1 MRATVKS
8 ARPGQDPSHRV
19 KLTLPELLRG
29 ETAMS
34 TTDVHARS
42 PVGIRDVAALAE
54 VSTGTVSNTIN
65 HPERVHPRTR
75 AAVERAIRTLGFVPN
90 QQARVLTGAS
100 SNVIG
105 LVVLD
110 VESPFYMEAA
120 HAIERATRESNH
132 VVMLCNSDGELEREA
147 KLLTMLAAQRV
158 RGVLL
163 APANAEN
170 ADRYANLPGD
180 LAVVLIDYDAGPEHC
195 SVSVD
200 NIAGGRLA
208 VQHLLELG
216 HRRIGFVGGPT
227 GLRQF
232 AQRAIGARLAIEEAG
247 LDPDTALLEVSVSG
261 IGIQDGRRAVE
272 LLLESG
278 PPDAIFCG
286 NDMLAFGVYRGLID
300 AGYRVPD
307 DIALVGYDDIDFAK
321 DWVVPLTSVRQP
333 IDQLGERAAKLLLEH
348 SSRDGGHRHRQV
360 LLAPELVIRRSTG
373 RRAEA
378 ADAPAGVNAP

>member
-1 MRATVKS
+1 
-8 ARPGQDPSHRV
+8 
-19 KLTLPELLRG
+19 
-29 ETAMS
+29 MS

-232 AQRAIGARLAIEEAG
+232 APARHPHGLGQIAPRIVAGDAGQRPGLQQQFAGTSGKKVQQHTPQRCAQRQPRLHAAPGRRDGDGSQRQQKATQQGEPDVQAQRAQQ
-247 LDPDTALLEVSVSG
+247 P
-261 IGIQDGRRAVE
+261 GRREKGKIEDSHGPTA
-272 LLLESG
+272 SG
-278 PPDAIFCG
+278 
-286 NDMLAFGVYRGLID
+286 
-300 AGYRVPD
+300 
-307 DIALVGYDDIDFAK
+307 
-321 DWVVPLTSVRQP
+321 
-333 IDQLGERAAKLLLEH
+333 
-348 SSRDGGHRHRQV
+348 
-360 LLAPELVIRRSTG
+360 
-373 RRAEA
+373 
-378 ADAPAGVNAP
+378 

>member
-1 MRATVKS
+1 
-8 ARPGQDPSHRV
+8 
-19 KLTLPELLRG
+19 
-29 ETAMS
+29 MS

-378 ADAPAGVNAP
+378 TDAPAGANAP

>member
-1 MRATVKS
+1 
-8 ARPGQDPSHRV
+8 
-19 KLTLPELLRG
+19 
-29 ETAMS
+29 MS
-34 TTDVHARS
+34 TSDLSSRA

-75 AAVERAIRTLGFVPN
+75 AAVQRAIRKLGFVPN

-120 HAIERATRESNH
+120 HAIERAVRESGH
-132 VVMLCNSDGELEREA
+132 VVMLCNSEGELEREA
-147 KLLTMLAAQRV
+147 DLLTMLAAQRV

-163 APANAEN
+163 APASSDV
-170 ADRYANLPGD
+170 ADRYLDLPGD

-195 SVSVD
+195 SISVD
-200 NIAGGRLA
+200 NVAGGKLA
-208 VQHLLELG
+208 VEHLLHLG
-216 HRRIGFVGGPT
+216 HNRIAYVGGPT

-232 AQRAIGARLAIEEAG
+232 AQRARGARAAIVEAG
-247 LDPDTALLEVSVSG
+247 LDPNKALLEVSASG
-261 IGIQDGRRAVE
+261 IGIQDGRRAAE
-272 LLLESG
+272 LILESG
-278 PPDAIFCG
+278 APDAIFCG

-333 IDQLGERAAKLLLEH
+333 IDQLGARGAQLLIEH
-348 SSRDGGHRHRQV
+348 SSRDSAHVHRQV
-360 LLAPELVIRRSTG
+360 VLQPELMIRRSTE
-373 RRAEA
+373 RWHAKPPE
-378 ADAPAGVNAP
+378 APATATATAPSEAKPW